1 MATEPHGLSLGTRPT
16 GQEGLRLREGAN
28 EVYVSP
34 GKDVTLYQDGAR
46 TLTSKSSDHNKYEQ
60 QEGNL

>member
-1 MATEPHGLSLGTRPT
+1 M
-16 GQEGLRLREGAN
+16 RLREGTN

-46 TLTSKSSDHNKYEQ
+46 TT
-60 QEGNL
+60 GNIKDLDEYVLGS